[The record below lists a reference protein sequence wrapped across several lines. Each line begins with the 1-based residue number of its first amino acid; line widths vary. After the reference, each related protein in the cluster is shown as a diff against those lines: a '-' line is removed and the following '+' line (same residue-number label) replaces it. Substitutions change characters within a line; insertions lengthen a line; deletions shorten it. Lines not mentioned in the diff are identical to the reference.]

1 MSHTRTNYPT
11 CLGAA
16 LLAVSLS
23 ASLTACD
30 GSGGSSVSPISKAA
44 ASTLPAPSAPSAV
57 AKSVNTAW
65 NGQTTFNLVNGT
77 RGQYPDSQV
86 YWAIIGRDPQTG
98 AFVHVTANGTLQ
110 PMALSD
116 NGALVKNGANYSNYF
131 QTIAQQRSIT
141 IPQITSARLY
151 MSVGSPMYIQV
162 NQAADGSIA
171 YAGANLENPTDPN
184 INVTFD
190 FVEMSIGSDG
200 FYGNTTRV
208 DQFGFPVVLR
218 LQGGDGYDQTVGETE
233 TRAALIAEY
242 KAQVPAAFEGLA
254 EAPYA
259 PYRIIAPAHA
269 SFGASGSNSGYLDA
283 YISSVW
289 NTYTS
294 STLTF
299 TDAQGTFT
307 GQVQNGR
314 FVFSDGQGTY
324 AINSKPTTAQVLLG
338 NGPLNDATGAAAG
351 VPVAKQ
357 LQIQA
362 QMCAALNRAV
372 ATSPQNW
379 SAPASFYPAGQAANS
394 YAQFW
399 HAHSLNGLAYGFAYD
414 DVGGFSSSL
423 HDTAPTTVTV
433 TVGW

>member
-1 MSHTRTNYPT
+1 MSHTRTIRST
-11 CLGAA
+11 RIGATLFA
-16 LLAVSLS
+16 TAFAAAFVTLLAG
-23 ASLTACD
+23 CD
-30 GSGGSSVSPISKAA
+30 GSDGGGVSAVSKAA
-44 ASTLPAPSAPSAV
+44 ANPV
-57 AKSVNTAW
+57 AKFTNAAW
-65 NGQTTFNLVNGT
+65 NGLTTFNLVNAT
-77 RGQYPDSQV
+77 NGQYPDSQV
-86 YWAIIGRDPQTG
+86 YWAIIGRDPQSG
-98 AFVHVTANGTLQ
+98 AFVHVTSNGTLQ
-110 PMALSD
+110 PMSLSD
-116 NGALVKNGANYSNYF
+116 NGALTKNGANYSNYF
-131 QTIAQQRSIT
+131 QTIAQLRSIT
-141 IPQITSARLY
+141 IPQIDSARLY

-190 FVEMSIGSDG
+190 FVEMSIGTDG

-208 DQFGFPVVLR
+208 DQFGFPVRLR
-218 LQGGDGYDQTVGETE
+218 LQGGDGTDQTVGETE
-233 TRAALIAEY
+233 TRAALFSEY
-242 KAQVPAAFEGLA
+242 QAQVPAAFQGLA
-254 EAPYA
+254 QAPYA

-269 SFGASGSNSGYLDA
+269 SFNASGSNSTYLDA

-289 NTYTS
+289 NTYTT

-299 TDAQGTFT
+299 TDGQGTFT

-314 FVFSDGQGTY
+314 FVFTDGQGTY
-324 AINSKPTTAQVLLG
+324 AINSKPTTTQVLLG

-351 VPVAKQ
+351 TPVAKQ

-362 QMCAALNRAV
+362 QLCAALNRHV
-372 ATSPQNW
+372 VTSPQNW
-379 SAPASFYPAGQAANS
+379 STPSSFYPAGQAANS

-423 HDTAPTTVTV
+423 HTTDPTTVTV